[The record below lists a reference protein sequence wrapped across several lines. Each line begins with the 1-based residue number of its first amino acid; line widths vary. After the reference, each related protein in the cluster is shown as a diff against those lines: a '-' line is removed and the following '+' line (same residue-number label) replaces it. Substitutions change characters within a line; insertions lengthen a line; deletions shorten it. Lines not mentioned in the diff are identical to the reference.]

1 MTDPQLGMLE
11 RAAAAGDEQAR
22 VALAQALLS
31 RGAIGSECHERGLAM
46 LLAASTG
53 PRALEVQWL
62 LGAYHLMVTA
72 RAGALEQARHW
83 LGLAAAA
90 GVAPAIDRLADL
102 DLRGLGRPADPGAAL
117 LKHLLLADRGFYRS
131 AWFVGYLLGHC
142 AAAWDADGPDGAAG
156 RPGSAASAFA
166 RGCALGYPEAYFS
179 LGVRLATGDGVE
191 ADGDLAKALLLRAA
205 DGRFPMCRE
214 AIETLLPGHGGTEPP
229 HWHARLKQNLDAA
242 QPMLERLRPPD
253 GPTPDRVNPLVPALE
268 AHFASLGHPALR
280 LDGARRLQVGGT
292 DPQRTP
298 AARPAPHWQTLC
310 DAPRLAQSRGFASLE
325 ECAHLVHR
333 FGPTLAHPRSYASAG
348 SSNDDAELRQ
358 FSGVGA
364 PVRVLDADPVVRTLE
379 RRLATMA
386 QWPVEA
392 MEPCSIIRYQAGQA
406 YEPHVDYFTPVQ
418 VETNRRERGDPG
430 GQRVATFLLY
440 LVVPASGGVTHY
452 HVPGISVAG
461 EPGLGVIHYNTHP
474 DGTVDPD
481 SLHSGSAIVA
491 GEKWLWRSTLRE
503 RAIVEAGPEPGPVAP
518 APAV

>member
-102 DLRGLGRPADPGAAL
+102 DLRGLDAGAAL

-142 AAAWDADGPDGAAG
+142 PAAWDADGPEGAAG
-156 RPGSAASAFA
+156 RPGTAASAFA
-166 RGCALGYPEAYFS
+166 RGCALGFPEAYFS

-214 AIETLLPGHGGTEPP
+214 AIETLLPGHAGTEAAR
-229 HWHARLKQNLDAA
+229 WHARLKQNLDAA

-253 GPTPDRVNPLVPALE
+253 GPTPDAVNPLVPALE
-268 AHFASLGHPALR
+268 AHLASVGHPAFR
-280 LDGARRLQVGGT
+280 IDRAGRLQVGAERQVRVADT
-292 DPQRTP
+292 RPPQPQWQALCQSPRV
-298 AARPAPHWQTLC
+298 AQAR
-310 DAPRLAQSRGFASLE
+310 DFASLE

-333 FGPTLAHPRSYASAG
+333 FGPMLTQPRNYASTG
-348 SSNDDAELRQ
+348 SSNDEAELRQ

-406 YEPHVDYFTPVQ
+406 YEPHVDYFTPEQ
-418 VETNRRERGDPG
+418 VEANRRERGDPS

-452 HVPGISVAG
+452 HLPGISVAG
-461 EPGLGVIHYNTHP
+461 EPGLGLIHYNTTP
-474 DGTVDPD
+474 DGAVDPD

-503 RAIVEAGPEPGPVAP
+503 RAIVEAGPGPGPAAP
-518 APAV
+518 APVV